1 MSVRL
6 YAQCEEVLPVHLHC
20 PDTAPTRAPDGGGN
34 LNAAPVTSAAY
45 QQAAAHSRTLT
56 HCHSDTHTHRWNDG
70 SGEKIKSCAGAC
82 ACVRVDVRATEQAGL
97 QTHSLPA
104 GRAVGTESCAA
115 VLINDLKP
123 R

>member
-1 MSVRL
+1 MVPLSSSLLPLVFLGPSFHLEGEIQLPDCAQPSLIGSACVR
-6 YAQCEEVLPVHLHC
+6 
-20 PDTAPTRAPDGGGN
+20 
-34 LNAAPVTSAAY
+34 
-45 QQAAAHSRTLT
+45 
-56 HCHSDTHTHRWNDG
+56 
-70 SGEKIKSCAGAC
+70 SCAGAC